1 MTTVAPLRQRVAK
14 LPGVVVVVRAGP
26 RRLRLDGQAG
36 GVEEEGGVLVGV
48 AGVEGVEGVLG
59 LDEVLHRPVVRGAGG
74 LHRKD

>member
-48 AGVEGVEGVLG
+48 AGVEGVLG

>member
-1 MTTVAPLRQRVAK
+1 MTAVAPLRQRVAK

-48 AGVEGVEGVLG
+48 ARVEGVLG